1 MTDSPFHVLIIGGGT
16 GGMAL
21 AHGLK
26 RAGIS
31 FAVYEREETRSSGLH
46 GYRVGIN
53 PDGSRALK
61 YLLPPTLFDT
71 FLATCARRRS
81 TSASSRRTS
90 PPASPWTSSRA
101 TTPSTTSGP

>member
-1 MTDSPFHVLIIGGGT
+1 MTDAPFHVLIIGGGT

-31 FAVYEREETRSSGLH
+31 FAVYEREQTRSAGLH

-61 YLLPPTLFDT
+61 YLLPPELFDT
-71 FLATCARRRS
+71 FRATCARAPS
-81 TSASSRRTS
+81 TSASSGRT
-90 PPASPWTSSRA
+90 
-101 TTPSTTSGP
+101 